1 MKNISSLRV
10 VDKLV
15 SQSRE
20 WRCGDTVQI
29 VLSQTQRYYPNY
41 TTLFVCVLDYLKKI
55 KKVQIVL
62 AGVNSYG
69 RRIGINEPFN
79 VNNLQ
84 QHMKVTDRVIEFHDQ
99 DEAYKITQKY
109 IDVLLESVVCKEG
122 VIDTFEW
129 CIYEILDNVFEHSR
143 AEKGF
148 VMMQLLPQQHRCLI
162 AVADA
167 GRGIHKAM
175 YEGSKESQLDAER
188 IWRADHAIEYSLE
201 RGVTSKG
208 KNNQGNGLFGLR
220 SAVEING
227 GSLLIHSGRGNWSLM
242 NNETRKNYME
252 NRKIINDNAHT
263 TLIDWRLDCRN
274 PVDISQAL
282 SSKFS
287 NHNLIE
293 KYEGEEEYIEIVASE
308 IEKASGARQSSA
320 KLRIKIE
327 NLINA
332 GAEVIIFNMKGI
344 SLVSSSFCD
353 ELFGKL
359 YVKLGKNN
367 YKKKIFIH
375 NANPTVGKL
384 INIAIETRI
393 KTGI

>member
-1 MKNISSLRV
+1 MFHKIHMKNISSLRV

-227 GSLLIHSGRGNWSLM
+227 GLFKSRNTPTPHQLDNGPTSGKNKRIKSLQITSSHTGR
-242 NNETRKNYME
+242 TVAPPAY
-252 NRKIINDNAHT
+252 NRAHT
-263 TLIDWRLDCRN
+263 SAIHHATDS
-274 PVDISQAL
+274 PHL
-282 SSKFS
+282 SY
-287 NHNLIE
+287 H
-293 KYEGEEEYIEIVASE
+293 
-308 IEKASGARQSSA
+308 
-320 KLRIKIE
+320 
-327 NLINA
+327 
-332 GAEVIIFNMKGI
+332 
-344 SLVSSSFCD
+344 
-353 ELFGKL
+353 
-359 YVKLGKNN
+359 LGKTRR
-367 YKKKIFIH
+367 K
-375 NANPTVGKL
+375 ATSTNPGP
-384 INIAIETRI
+384 
-393 KTGI
+393 GS

>member
-1 MKNISSLRV
+1 
-10 VDKLV
+10 
-15 SQSRE
+15 
-20 WRCGDTVQI
+20 
-29 VLSQTQRYYPNY
+29 
-41 TTLFVCVLDYLKKI
+41 
-55 KKVQIVL
+55 
-62 AGVNSYG
+62 
-69 RRIGINEPFN
+69 
-79 VNNLQ
+79 
-84 QHMKVTDRVIEFHDQ
+84 
-99 DEAYKITQKY
+99 
-109 IDVLLESVVCKEG
+109 
-122 VIDTFEW
+122 
-129 CIYEILDNVFEHSR
+129 
-143 AEKGF
+143 
-148 VMMQLLPQQHRCLI
+148 
-162 AVADA
+162 
-167 GRGIHKAM
+167 
-175 YEGSKESQLDAER
+175 
-188 IWRADHAIEYSLE
+188 
-201 RGVTSKG
+201 
-208 KNNQGNGLFGLR
+208 
-220 SAVEING
+220 
-227 GSLLIHSGRGNWSLM
+227 M